1 MNVENLLLRTRLLR
15 PVWPTTDVIVTTD
28 LHCEAKKHHF
38 YFLNNF
44 VKSRSILIIFGTQD
58 TWMNLQRMVIKL
70 STSPNEC
77 HYTTL
82 WNTTCVNLFIT
93 TVMEALNVRHDK
105 LTVTDKHITT
115 SVCLWLFLTR
125 AFSVSSGNFAECLC
139 MMRPT
144 DLCKMPVS
152 LAIWRV
158 VSCVPGA
165 PSWLSAKSLTVSMLS
180 AVRDV
185 RGVPLPGCQSVVPV
199 SHSF

>member
-1 MNVENLLLRTRLLR
+1 MLLHLPKTQKIFLPQFMVVSWPDFSRSRLY
-15 PVWPTTDVIVTTD
+15 T
-28 LHCEAKKHHF
+28 LHKKGTVF
-38 YFLNNF
+38 CPMGQKNCTLNNF

-139 MMRPT
+139 
-144 DLCKMPVS
+144 V
-152 LAIWRV
+152 W
-158 VSCVPGA
+158 CVP
-165 PSWLSAKSLTVSMLS
+165 LTSMK
-180 AVRDV
+180 
-185 RGVPLPGCQSVVPV
+185 CQFLWRSDG
-199 SHSF
+199 